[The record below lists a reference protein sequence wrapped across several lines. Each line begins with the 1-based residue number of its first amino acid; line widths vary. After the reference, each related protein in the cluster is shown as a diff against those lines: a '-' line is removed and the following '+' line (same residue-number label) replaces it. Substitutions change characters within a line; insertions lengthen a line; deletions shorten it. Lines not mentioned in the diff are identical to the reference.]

1 MKKIFTLIFTF
12 LFAAGIAG
20 CGKND
25 TISIDIDAL
34 SKELMEKV
42 KFDDELVLSDSET
55 AARVYG
61 IESAVKS
68 KLYIGSGATAEEIAV
83 FEFGSVSDAEEGLKA
98 AEARISEQKKSYES
112 YAPDEIKRLDNSVVK
127 CAGKYVAVC
136 VTNDKAAEKIIS
148 EYLN

>member
-55 AARVYG
+55 AARLYG

-127 CAGKYVAVC
+127 CAAKYVAVC

>member
-1 MKKIFTLIFTF
+1 
-12 LFAAGIAG
+12 
-20 CGKND
+20 
-25 TISIDIDAL
+25 
-34 SKELMEKV
+34 MEKV

-55 AARVYG
+55 AARLYG
-61 IESAVKS
+61 TKNAVDCR
-68 KLYIGSGATAEEIAV
+68 LYIGSGATAEEIAV

-148 EYLN
+148 EYLK

>member
-55 AARVYG
+55 AARLYG

-68 KLYIGSGATAEEIAV
+68 KLYIMSTE
-83 FEFGSVSDAEEGLKA
+83 
-98 AEARISEQKKSYES
+98 
-112 YAPDEIKRLDNSVVK
+112 
-127 CAGKYVAVC
+127 
-136 VTNDKAAEKIIS
+136 
-148 EYLN
+148 